1 VLPAGLRPRLV
12 AALVLT
18 AAVTLAAAALAL
30 LQPLQERLREQ
41 TASSARAATLTAR
54 PGLERAL
61 ARGDAF
67 GEVLRLANRLDAR
80 VRIYD
85 PLRVEAVE
93 DVGTGPDGLLQAYR
107 ALRERRA
114 IVAIGDEDV
123 RVAARLRTGQ
133 VLIVGKRF
141 TDVEATVA
149 EVRDAFLVAALVG
162 LAVAAVLGFAL
173 SATLLARLARLRAAA
188 LANEPVPPDPTR
200 DEVGDLARAL
210 AAMQDGLRR
219 QEDARRTFVATA
231 SHELRT
237 PLTSVQGML
246 ELLDEDIER
255 GDVDL
260 EDAHAQIQRAQ
271 RQLRRLEHL
280 AGDLLDLSRL
290 DAEVVLRCEPVELG
304 EVCRAVGAEFE
315 RRAGERG
322 VRLAVVPPIGPC
334 WGRGDANAVARIV
347 RILLDN
353 ALRFAPPGTAV
364 RVVTAYHGE
373 QATVEVADRG
383 PGVPATERERIFARF
398 QRGTATGGEGGFGLG
413 LAIGRELA
421 ERLGGSLVLA
431 SGDGPGARFV
441 LSLPIE
447 LPAGGRE
454 TERAPAARG

>member
-1 VLPAGLRPRLV
+1 L

-41 TASSARAATLTAR
+41 TASSVRAATLTAR

-67 GEVLRLANRLDAR
+67 TEVVRLANRIDAR

-85 PLRVEAVE
+85 PLRVDAVE

-107 ALRERRA
+107 SLRERRA
-114 IVAIGDEDV
+114 VVDITDDDV
-123 RVAARLRTGQ
+123 RIAARLRNGQ

-141 TDVEATVA
+141 TDVEATVD

-173 SATLLARLARLRAAA
+173 SATLLARLGRLRSAA

-210 AAMQDGLRR
+210 AAMQAGLRR
-219 QEDARRTFVATA
+219 QEAARRTFVATA

-246 ELLDEDIER
+246 ELLDEDIGR

-260 EDAHAQIQRAQ
+260 EDAHGQIQRAQ

-280 AGDLLDLSRL
+280 ASDLLDLSRL
-290 DAEVVLRCEPVELG
+290 DAEVELRREPVELG

-315 RRAGERG
+315 RRADERA
-322 VRLAVVPPIGPC
+322 VTIDVVPPIGPC

-364 RVVTAYHGE
+364 RVAAAYHGE

-383 PGVPATERERIFARF
+383 PGVPESERERIFERF

-421 ERLGGSLVLA
+421 ERLGGRLVLA
-431 SGDGPGARFV
+431 PGDEQGARFV

-454 TERAPAARG
+454 TERQPVRT